1 VVSIDP
7 NVCVTPTTFTAPA
20 SQTNPAV
27 YKYAQTPLSFVLT
40 PYTIAPAN
48 CVPTYACQMAA
59 GSTINI
65 CAVNNGSSV
74 STFNTATASYTLVTQ
89 DAQTYPP
96 GVYNV
101 EVVITVGNQ
110 QKTASFQVTLD
121 YPPYSLLASPFA
133 DYTQDLGSPDHKFSF
148 DPTLLATPLNLL
160 NQGLTLVSFASADG
174 SPLDSAIF
182 TVSLDSSGRV
192 VSPLILNQISDIA
205 RVGKFQVVY
214 TV

>member
-1 VVSIDP
+1 
-7 NVCVTPTTFTAPA
+7 
-20 SQTNPAV
+20 
-27 YKYAQTPLSFVLT
+27 
-40 PYTIAPAN
+40 
-48 CVPTYACQMAA
+48 MAA

-74 STFNTATASYTLVTQ
+74 STFNTATGGYTLVTQ

-101 EVVITVGNQ
+101 EIVITVGNQ

-148 DPTLLATPLNLL
+148 DSTLLATPLNLL

-174 SPLDSAIF
+174 SPLDSAVF

-192 VSPLILNQISDIA
+192 VSPFIVNQISDIA
-205 RVGKFQVVY
+205 KIGKFQVVY